1 MRNACDQWRQKC
13 IMLCK
18 MIRKRRSLLIW
29 GMACVPAWAQS
40 PLSLNEAVERALS
53 KHPSIAAAQSG
64 IDASDARVRQAQ
76 SGRLPKVNYS
86 ESWQRSNNPVFVFS
100 SLLSQRQFS
109 DSNFAIGSLNNPSA
123 LNNFQSVVSIDQP
136 IYDAGLTK
144 QATAGAQLGRELATE
159 DKRKAE
165 QQSIGRVAAAYYGVL
180 LAADMGQ
187 VADAAVLSAESD
199 LQRAT
204 NVRDA
209 GMSTDADVLSIRV
222 HLAAMRE
229 QQIRRRADL
238 SVAEAALN
246 EAMGEPLDN
255 HFVLTTRL
263 TMPAPAPNAA
273 SGVITR
279 PEIRQAQLAG
289 QIAENQATT
298 ARSAYLPQ
306 VFARAAFEADR
317 QRFVTRAGANWFTG
331 VTLRWNLFNGFAD
344 RARIEE
350 ASSAVTRAHAQERQ
364 ATEGVKL
371 EIRRAQ
377 ADMDAAGQR
386 IAVAESAVA
395 QAEESL
401 RITKNR
407 YEAGLTTV
415 TELLR
420 NESALAEVQFRR
432 FAAIH
437 DQRLAGVALEFAMG
451 TLNQNSEVLK

>member
-1 MRNACDQWRQKC
+1 
-13 IMLCK
+13 MLT
-18 MIRKRRSLLIW
+18 
-29 GMACVPAWAQS
+29 VPVWAQS
-40 PLSLNEAVERALS
+40 SLSLNEAVERAIS
-53 KHPSIAAAQSG
+53 KHPSIAATQSG
-64 IDASDARVRQAQ
+64 IDAAEARVREAQ

-100 SLLSQRQFS
+100 SLLTQRQFAE
-109 DSNFAIGSLNNPSA
+109 SNFAIGALNNPSA

-144 QATAGAQLGRELATE
+144 RATATAELGRDLATE

-180 LAADMGQ
+180 LAGDMGQ
-187 VADAAVLSAESD
+187 VADAAVRSAESD
-199 LQRAT
+199 LERAI

-246 EAMGEPLDN
+246 EAMGEPLDT
-255 HFVLTTRL
+255 HFSLTTRL
-263 TMPAPAPNAA
+263 TAPAFAPHAA
-273 SGVITR
+273 SGIIAR
-279 PEIRQAQLAG
+279 PEIRQAKLAG
-289 QIAENQATT
+289 QIAESQTT
-298 ARSAYLPQ
+298 AARAAYLPQ

-350 ASSAVTRAHAQERQ
+350 ATSAVTRAHALEHQ

-371 EIRRAQ
+371 EVRRAQ
-377 ADMDAAGQR
+377 ADLDAAGQR
-386 IAVAESAVA
+386 IGVTESAVA

-420 NESALAEVQFRR
+420 SETALAEAQSRR
-432 FAAIH
+432 FAAVH

-451 TLNQNSEVLK
+451 TLNPNSEVLR